1 MEGPSPTPQAPG
13 LQRVLGLGALTAYG
27 VGDILGAGI
36 YALVGQVAGL
46 AGGFT
51 FLAFLLAVVIASLT
65 ALCFAELSGR
75 FPRSAGEAYYV
86 HRAFGREG
94 LALFVGWLVL
104 AAAIVSMA
112 TVSHAAVGYASVLS
126 EAIPGRL
133 LMLAFLL
140 LLAFLTFWGMRLS
153 SAANLLCTV
162 IEVSGLLLVIVAG
175 LWWISSNAPAA
186 PPSGTQEAVLWIG
199 VVQGG
204 ALAFFAFIGFED
216 MVNVAEEVKRPERNM
231 PMALLCAVAV
241 SGALYMVIATVALRV
256 VPAPELAASKAPLL
270 DVVRRA
276 APAMPAQI
284 FAMIPIFAVTNTA
297 LLNFV
302 TASRLLYGMSRQG
315 LIPAWLGRVHPR
327 HHTPHLAIGLIF
339 AVALGIAWS
348 GSLARLAGVT
358 AALILLVF
366 VLVNAALTVLQYRD
380 PTQTGFRAPRFVP
393 PLGTLGALGLI
404 FFVRPESLQ
413 VAGAIALFGA
423 ILIGIGLAVRGSKEL
438 PAE

>member
-1 MEGPSPTPQAPG
+1 MESHPSPSTPG
-13 LQRVLGLGALTAYG
+13 LQRVLGFWALTAYG

-46 AGGFT
+46 AGHLT

-65 ALCFAELSGR
+65 ALSFAELAGR

-126 EAIPGRL
+126 EAIPGRM
-133 LMLAFLL
+133 LMLVFLL

-153 SAANLLCTV
+153 SAANLVCTTV
-162 IEVSGLLLVIVAG
+162 EVSGLAIVIVVG
-175 LWWISSNAPAA
+175 LWWIASNAPPTAA
-186 PPSGTQEAVLWIG
+186 SSAPEAVPWIG
-199 VVQGG
+199 IVQGG

-231 PMALLCAVAV
+231 PIALLCAVAL
-241 SGALYMVIATVALRV
+241 SGLLYMVIATVALRV

-276 APAMPAQI
+276 APALPVWI
-284 FAMIPIFAVTNTA
+284 FALIPVFAVTNTA

-302 TASRLLYGMSRQG
+302 TASRLLYGMSRQELLPG
-315 LIPAWLGRVHPR
+315 WLGQVHPR
-327 HHTPHLAIGLIF
+327 HRTPHLAIGLIF

-358 AALILLVF
+358 SALILLVF
-366 VLVNAALTVLQYRD
+366 VLVNSALSVIQYRD
-380 PTQTGFRAPRFVP
+380 PTQSGFRAPRWVP
-393 PLGTLGALGLI
+393 PLGALGALGLI
-404 FFVRPESLQ
+404 LFVRPESLL
-413 VAGAIALFGA
+413 VAGSIALLGA
-423 ILIGIGLAVRGSKEL
+423 VLIGVGLGMRGSKAL
-438 PAE
+438 PAD